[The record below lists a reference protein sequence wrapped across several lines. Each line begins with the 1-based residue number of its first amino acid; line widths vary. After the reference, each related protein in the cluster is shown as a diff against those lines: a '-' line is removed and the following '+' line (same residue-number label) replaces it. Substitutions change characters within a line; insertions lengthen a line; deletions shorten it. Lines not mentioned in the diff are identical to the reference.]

1 MKIIIILI
9 LSLIIG
15 YLFSK
20 LIPFKYTDNTKSIIN
35 NLQLELKNIESSNLE
50 DDVLI
55 KRKEEII
62 SILKKFNNEVVFS
75 TNI

>member
-50 DDVLI
+50 DYVLI